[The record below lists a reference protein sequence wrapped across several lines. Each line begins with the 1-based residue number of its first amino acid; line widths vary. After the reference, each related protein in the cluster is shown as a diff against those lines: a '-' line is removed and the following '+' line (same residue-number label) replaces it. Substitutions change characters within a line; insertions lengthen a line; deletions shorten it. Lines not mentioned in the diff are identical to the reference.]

1 MATNHKEISVIPIE
15 TVILNKIMHH
25 AKELQAL
32 AGLLIAEVNEAIDKD
47 EEVVK

>member
-1 MATNHKEISVIPIE
+1 MNGDPTVVPIEIS
-15 TVILNKIMHH
+15 ILNKIMHH

-32 AGLLIAEVNEAIDKD
+32 ANLVISEVEEAIDKD